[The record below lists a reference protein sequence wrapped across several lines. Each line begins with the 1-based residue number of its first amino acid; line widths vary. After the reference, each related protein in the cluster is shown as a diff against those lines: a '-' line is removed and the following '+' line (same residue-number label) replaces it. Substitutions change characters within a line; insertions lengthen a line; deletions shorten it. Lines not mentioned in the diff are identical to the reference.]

1 MVAANDRREHLVVD
15 VGVGLQFAED
25 NGETSG
31 VHGGASE
38 SSQLELFW

>member
-1 MVAANDRREHLVVD
+1 MVAANDRREHLVIDVEVD
-15 VGVGLQFAED
+15 LQFAED